1 MRLAN
6 QYASLPARFFAT
18 MVAQP
23 VREPRL
29 LRLNVNLAR
38 QLGLDVEWL
47 ETEAGAAF
55 LAGAAFPEGMQPVAT
70 AYAGHQFGQFVPQLG
85 DGRALLLG
93 DGIDREGQP
102 YEIQLKGSGPTP
114 YSRRGDGRAALG
126 PVLREYLVSEAMA
139 ALGVPTTRAL
149 AAVSTGESVLRER
162 MKPGAVLARVA
173 SSHLRVGTFQFFAAR
188 EDRDGLR
195 ILADFAIQ
203 RHYPKLVDRD
213 DRYLAF
219 FDAVVSAQARLI
231 AQWMSLGFVHGVMN
245 TDNMAISGET
255 IDYGPCAFLDEYDR
269 RKVFSSIDQTGRY
282 AFSNQPDIGFWNL
295 TRLAECL
302 LPLIDPDSD
311 RAVAVIKPV
320 LLAFPSRFSAAF
332 EARMQAKFG
341 LLTKRE
347 NDLSLVS
354 EFLDR
359 LEKARADYT
368 LSFRQLSVAP
378 TALDAIEG
386 LAAWRMR
393 WEARLAEEEGG
404 LDAALDRMRRV
415 NPAVI
420 PRNHRIEA
428 VIAAAEKGD
437 MAPFE
442 AMFAAVTQPFCD
454 DVDYETPPTQA
465 ERVRETFCGT

>member
-6 QYASLPARFFAT
+6 QYASLPARFFAA

-29 LRLNVNLAR
+29 IRLNEGLAR
-38 QLGLDVEWL
+38 KLGLDVDWL
-47 ETEAGAAF
+47 KTEAGLAF
-55 LAGAAFPEGMQPVAT
+55 LSGSAFPDDMQPVAT

-93 DGIDREGQP
+93 DGVDLEGRP

-139 ALGVPTTRAL
+139 AMNVPTTRAL

-188 EDRDGLR
+188 EDHEGLR
-195 ILADFAIQ
+195 VLADFAIQ
-203 RHYPKLVDRD
+203 RHYPELVGRD

-219 FDAVVSAQARLI
+219 FGAVVSAQARLI

-269 RKVFSSIDQTGRY
+269 RKVFSSIDQGGRY

-302 LPLIDPDSD
+302 LPLIDLDPDQ
-311 RAVAVIKPV
+311 AVAAMKPV
-320 LLAFPSRFSAAF
+320 LLTFPPQFSAAF
-332 EARMQAKFG
+332 EMRMHAKLG

-347 NDLSLVS
+347 DDLSLLS

-378 TALDAIEG
+378 TTLDMIEG
-386 LAAWRMR
+386 LAAWRTR
-393 WEARLAEEEGG
+393 WEARLEEEEGG
-404 LDAALDRMRRV
+404 LDAALGRMQGV

-437 MAPFE
+437 MAPFQ
-442 AMFAAVTQPFCD
+442 AMLVAVTQPFMD
-454 DVDYETPPTQA
+454 DADYETPPTQA
-465 ERVRETFCGT
+465 ERVWETFCGT